1 MEKYLYFG
9 EATVETTG
17 EACMF
22 PVSSFLAMTPAGAA
36 ATTIY
41 FKARN
46 GTAFDDSIEVAHTGS
61 TPKQFMTEVVAALYA
76 DQRNPFLCVADRI
89 GTTNGVDI
97 TSKIA
102 TVGVTTEA

>member
-36 ATTIY
+36 TTTMY

-46 GTAFDDSIEVAHTGS
+46 GTANDDALEILHTGF
-61 TPKQFMTEVVAALYA
+61 TPKEFMTEVVAALHA
-76 DQRNPFLCVADRI
+76 DQRNPFLCVADRM
-89 GTTNGVDI
+89 GTANEVDI
-97 TSKIA
+97 TGKIA
-102 TVGVTTEA
+102 TVGVTTA